1 MKKIL
6 LSLAMLA
13 GATATFAQSNLQPQN
28 DNTPI
33 QIIGED
39 VLTNQTNNMDSRGTA
54 TCADTNRWAWGR
66 SFSGGAATYYG
77 AFMHSDRLVPN
88 SYGTYVNVPSGMN
101 VDVSGFRLYGWSLR
115 PDGAS
120 VSVNAVLYAAG
131 TDSLP
136 MGAAL
141 ATVAISLDT
150 ATGGVSPTQAIF
162 SSAISLTGSFVISIE
177 NSTTQGDSISVLRG
191 FTGSGSADNFPAVY
205 KATGLA
211 GGNYTRLPGTTF
223 GARLAHYYPYVSF
236 RVANDFTMSVTKLTG
251 VNESVDFTYDG
262 PKVTDNPIW
271 SFTGFLGDTTS
282 TWNFGDASTPMNA
295 RTTSHTFVVAT
306 QDYNV
311 MLTDSVRKW
320 TGSYCVMTETKT
332 LLKAYPLGVEDAS
345 AISLNAFVTNNEI
358 HITNG
363 NGLATLYSI
372 TGSVVKQF
380 YINSTNEVVNIS
392 DLNDGIYVLS
402 VNGEAVRLKK

>member
-1 MKKIL
+1 
-6 LSLAMLA
+6 
-13 GATATFAQSNLQPQN
+13 
-28 DNTPI
+28 
-33 QIIGED
+33 
-39 VLTNQTNNMDSRGTA
+39 
-54 TCADTNRWAWGR
+54 
-66 SFSGGAATYYG
+66 
-77 AFMHSDRLVPN
+77 MHSDTLVPN
-88 SYGTYVNVPSGMN
+88 AYGTYVNVPAGMD
-101 VDVSGFRLYGWSLR
+101 VRVSGFRLYGWSLR

-141 ATVAISLDT
+141 ATVAITLDT
-150 ATGGVSPTQAIF
+150 ATGGISPTQAIF

-177 NSTTQGDSISVLRG
+177 NSTVQGDSISVLRG
-191 FTGSGSADNFPAVY
+191 FTGSGIADSYPAVY
-205 KATGLA
+205 KAIDLA
-211 GGNYTRLPGTTF
+211 GGNYTRLPGTSF
-223 GARLAHYYPYVSF
+223 GARLAHYYPYVSYS
-236 RVANDFTMSVTKLTG
+236 VANDFNMSVTKLSG
-251 VNESVDFTYDG
+251 PNESVGFAYG
-262 PKVTDNPIW
+262 ASVIIDNPIW
-271 SFTGFLGDTTS
+271 SFSGFLGDTTS
-282 TWNFGDASTPMNA
+282 TWDFDDASASMKA

-345 AISLNAFVTNNEI
+345 AISLSAFVTNNEI

-380 YINSTNEVVNIS
+380 YINSTNEVVNVS